1 MEYLADTVA
10 ENRRKAIEDSS
21 RAIKENQ
28 EAQQASLQQ
37 AAENEI
43 RSLLPSA
50 QTMLLKQGV
59 HPTVARWWGLGMD
72 TMLDPFSATMPALK
86 AARAGMGK
94 QAAMLMAG
102 DHGLPALITGAGE
115 IGRALDDEGY

>member
-1 MEYLADTVA
+1 
-10 ENRRKAIEDSS
+10 
-21 RAIKENQ
+21 
-28 EAQQASLQQ
+28 
-37 AAENEI
+37 
-43 RSLLPSA
+43 
-50 QTMLLKQGV
+50 
-59 HPTVARWWGLGMD
+59 
-72 TMLDPFSATMPALK
+72 MLDPFSATMPALK